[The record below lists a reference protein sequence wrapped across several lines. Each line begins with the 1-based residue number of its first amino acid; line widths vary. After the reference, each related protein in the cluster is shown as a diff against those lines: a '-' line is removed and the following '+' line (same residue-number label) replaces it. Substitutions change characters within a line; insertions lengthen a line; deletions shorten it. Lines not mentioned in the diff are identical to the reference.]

1 MQLGNPLLALH
12 SALAAA
18 LHKDLP
24 HITYQT
30 RDWEAWRSLSKE
42 EQADAIRNR
51 SEPRKDCVRRPVDH
65 DVEVVVFPQTWGS
78 TALGYGGMGG
88 AAVTPAYT
96 VIVSSGDTSCVYFG
110 QGDLAYRVTGHDL
123 TSEGHQNWLTDVR
136 NQRMASCR
144 EAATRYTKKKE
155 SPTP

>member
-30 RDWEAWRSLSKE
+30 RDWDAWRSLSKE

-65 DVEVVVFPQTWGS
+65 DVEVVLFPQTWGS
-78 TALGYGGMGG
+78 TARLWRHGRRCCY
-88 AAVTPAYT
+88 ARLHC
-96 VIVSSGDTSCVYFG
+96 DCL
-110 QGDLAYRVTGHDL
+110 Q
-123 TSEGHQNWLTDVR
+123 W
-136 NQRMASCR
+136 
-144 EAATRYTKKKE
+144 
-155 SPTP
+155 